1 MTQSG
6 MPTRIAM
13 PCPFAGADGAALG
26 TIGLTSGDSIN
37 FPQGFPSV
45 YGSPA
50 SKGGKY
56 VKRAELNAVGNMAT
70 NDLFYHKCG
79 GLNTFDQAFCNAIG
93 GYPYGSILD
102 FIDRD
107 NYSLFKIISL
117 IDNNK
122 IVPDA
127 KTIDNV
133 SWAYLNVPDAKPSTD
148 RSIAKFKLS
157 GYSGLFGTNNPI
169 GIFQSMYSGYLS
181 ISDSGGTDTYVTN
194 SGDTSSYQYYGIG
207 ILAKIVSEENISNIE
222 FPTYESVNG
231 FKWITGMNIKIP
243 NAPFIAAEKLI
254 INGGGKP
261 PTATITW
268 KVNPSVV
275 KVNSGD
281 FVALTFICGF
291 TVVTAGKNANT
302 ISDHEIT
309 ISVI

>member
-6 MPTRIAM
+6 MPTRITM

-37 FPQGFPSV
+37 FPQGFPSI

-50 SKGGKY
+50 SEGGKY

-79 GLNTFDQAFCNAIG
+79 GLNTFDKKFCDAIG
-93 GYPYGSILD
+93 GYSYGAILD

-122 IVPDA
+122 VVPDA
-127 KTIDNV
+127 NTIDNV

-148 RSIAKFKLS
+148 RSIAKFKLT

-181 ISDSGGTDTYVTN
+181 ISDSGGTDTFETN
-194 SGDTSSYQYYGIG
+194 SSFTVSSGYFGIG
-207 ILAKIVSEENISNIE
+207 ILAKAVSEENISNIVL
-222 FPTYESVNG
+222 PTYESLND
-231 FKWITGMNIKIP
+231 FKWIPGMNIKVP
-243 NAPFIAAEKLI
+243 NAPYIAGVKLS
-254 INGGGKP
+254 G
-261 PTATITW
+261 TSATNAWT
-268 KVNPSVV
+268 VNPSVV

-281 FVALTFICGF
+281 FVAITFICGYT
-291 TVVTAGKNANT
+291 TVTGGKNANT
-302 ISDHEIT
+302 ISDHEIAV
-309 ISVI
+309 SVI

>member
-1 MTQSG
+1 MTQSE

-37 FPQGFPSV
+37 FPQGFPSI

-50 SKGGKY
+50 SEGGKY

-70 NDLFYHKCG
+70 NDLFYYKCG
-79 GLNTFDQAFCNAIG
+79 GLNTFDKKFCDAIG

-102 FIDRD
+102 FIDHD

-122 IVPDA
+122 VVPDA
-127 KTIDNV
+127 NTIDNV
-133 SWAYLNVPDAKPSTD
+133 SWAYLNVPDAKPSID
-148 RSIAKFKLS
+148 RSIAKFKLT

-169 GIFQSMYSGYLS
+169 GIFQSMYSGYIS
-181 ISDSGGTDTYVTN
+181 ISDSGGTDTFETN
-194 SGDTSSYQYYGIG
+194 SSSTVSSGYFGIG
-207 ILAKIVSEENISNIE
+207 ILAKAVSEENISNIA
-222 FPTYESVNG
+222 FPTYESVND
-231 FKWITGMNIKIP
+231 FKWITGMNIKVP
-243 NAPFIAAEKLI
+243 NVPYIAGVKLS
-254 INGGGKP
+254 GDS
-261 PTATITW
+261 ATNAWT
-268 KVNPSVV
+268 VNPSVV

-281 FVALTFICGF
+281 FVAITFICGYT
-291 TVVTAGKNANT
+291 TVTGGKNANT

-309 ISVI
+309 VSVI